1 MDTKEKTE
9 IKFENLVKL
18 GQRQLEQL
26 SEGRLTFVDHPTKG
40 QRRVD
45 TRCAYVNTFGM
56 EMTEEEKALFN

>member
-1 MDTKEKTE
+1 MNTEEKTE

-18 GQRQLEQL
+18 DQRQLEQL

-45 TRCAYVNTFGM
+45 TRSAYVNTFGM